1 MSLSAPAP
9 LAAGHDVEAF
19 DCGDAGL
26 EAWLK
31 RRALANQLSGATRTF
46 VVCEESRAVAYSALT
61 SGEVRTEQVTGR
73 FRRNMP
79 QPIPVVVLARLAVD
93 IRRQGRGLGRALVA
107 DAAMRVEHAAE
118 IIGVRGLVVHAISDD
133 PRRFYLALGFD
144 PSPHDPM
151 TLLIT
156 LGDLRRALA
165 PD

>member
-118 IIGVRGLVVHAISDD
+118 IIGVRGLVVQAISDD
-133 PRRFYLALGFD
+133 ARRFYLALGFD